1 MWRST
6 HPPST
11 CTQSTSASPLPQPLP
26 AEKEEATKKGKAGA
40 PKSLR
45 EGGPQQQGGDPGP
58 LGPQGTL
65 SRPVGLSS
73 LQTALLKYPAHRTR
87 CLPALPKSPSP
98 VRASRHLSC
107 EWEAQAVPQGPG
119 GAGLGLWGWSAWR
132 ICAFFPEL
140 CSSREGVKEPL

>member
-45 EGGPQQQGGDPGP
+45 EGGPQHQVGDPGP
-58 LGPQGTL
+58 LGPQGKL

-73 LQTALLKYPAHRTR
+73 LQTALVKYRAHRTR
-87 CLPALPKSPSP
+87 CLPALAKSPSQFGPLGTSP
-98 VRASRHLSC
+98 VSGR
-107 EWEAQAVPQGPG
+107 PG
-119 GAGLGLWGWSAWR
+119 LYPRDQAGLGWAFGGGLLGEFVPSFLNSA
-132 ICAFFPEL
+132 AAG
-140 CSSREGVKEPL
+140 RE